1 MKNNVIALLC
11 IATLMHNAYGSAGYG
26 QKAKA
31 RVTALQN
38 WNNNKILAA
47 TSRMKVPKEN
57 KLKAG
62 YVTEV
67 LAAGLL
73 GFSGYKAYQNSWAT
87 RGLNNVKAATNSEIA
102 QTVLNALKTDR
113 RVQLALGS
121 VGLVGVVGGVVYV
134 AYKRLVA
141 KRIIELNAQ
150 LDALNKDLATQVFS
164 STYRGQMEAQKQVIL
179 TKLAQ
184 YGTVVEESSSSSSA
198 SSATGC
204 GAGQQ
209 GDAESDLL
217 RQ

>member
-38 WNNNKILAA
+38 WNDNKILAA

-67 LAAGLL
+67 LGAGLL
-73 GFSGYKAYQNSWAT
+73 GFTGYKAYQNSWAT
-87 RGLNNVKAATNSEIA
+87 RGLNNVKVAANSGVA

-113 RVQLALGS
+113 RVQFALGS

-134 AYKRLVA
+134 AYKRFVA

-150 LDALNKDLATQVFS
+150 LDVYDEALADNNLSVRNRAELVQAKQAMLMELA
-164 STYRGQMEAQKQVIL
+164 R
-179 TKLAQ
+179 
-184 YGTVVEESSSSSSA
+184 YGVVVEESSSSSSA

-209 GDAESDLL
+209 GNAESDLL
-217 RQ
+217 RP